1 MMPEPNDPTRAGA
14 PVPEGAGPQVHLS
27 MTELETLAAK
37 AARGAGLD
45 WGLAEEA
52 GVATRWLQARGF
64 DGADLLL
71 AHLTRNSG
79 ACWRDVAPVVD
90 GRVWRPAGSHPL
102 CPIATGTTLCD
113 HAALPEGLAAGPIK
127 LRNVDCPAL
136 LLPFLSGISHR
147 LGKACAMD
155 RAGSQIT
162 VSGDAIHSQASDG
175 EQLPT
180 GCADVRISLLAEAPE
195 AATPAPAVRKI
206 AIGTL
211 RGLDALAMHT
221 TVPASEQSRQG
232 AGAGT
237 TDND

>member
-1 MMPEPNDPTRAGA
+1 MMLEPNDPTRAGA
-14 PVPEGAGPQVHLS
+14 PVPEGVGPQVRLS

-52 GVATRWLQARGF
+52 GAATRWLQARGF
-64 DGADLLL
+64 DAADLLL
-71 AHLTRNSG
+71 AHLNRNSG
-79 ACWRDVAPVVD
+79 ACWQDVAPVIE
-90 GRVWRPAGSHPL
+90 GRVWKPAGSHPL

-113 HAALPEGLAAGPIK
+113 HAALPEGLATGPIDLQK
-127 LRNVDCPAL
+127 VDCPAL

-147 LGKACAMD
+147 LGKACEIDWAGD
-155 RAGSQIT
+155 RMTI
-162 VSGDAIHSQASDG
+162 SGDTIHSEAAVA
-175 EQLPT
+175 EQKLA
-180 GCADVRISLLAEAPE
+180 GCADVRISLMADAPK
-195 AATPAPAVRKI
+195 AAAPVPTVRKI

-211 RGLDALAMHT
+211 RGLDALAMRT

>member
-14 PVPEGAGPQVHLS
+14 PVPEGMGARVRLS

-37 AARGAGLD
+37 AARGAGLA

-52 GVATRWLQARGF
+52 GAATRWLQARGF

-71 AHLTRNSG
+71 AHLERNAG
-79 ACWRDVAPVVD
+79 ACWQDVAPVIK
-90 GRVWRPAGSHPL
+90 GRTWKSSGGHPL

-113 HAALPEGLAAGPIK
+113 HAPLAEGLAAGPI
-127 LRNVDCPAL
+127 LLTQVDCPAL

-147 LGKACAMD
+147 MCKPCALD
-155 RAGSQIT
+155 WAESQLI
-162 VSGDAIHSQASDG
+162 VSGDVIHSRSLLGQDMLS
-175 EQLPT
+175 T
-180 GCADVRISLLAEAPE
+180 CADVQVSLPSAAPE
-195 AATPAPAVRKI
+195 AVTPAPAVRKI
-206 AIGTL
+206 AIATL
-211 RGLDALAMHT
+211 RGLDALAMRT

>member
-1 MMPEPNDPTRAGA
+1 MILEPNDPTRAGA
-14 PVPEGAGPQVHLS
+14 PVPEGVGPQVRLS

-52 GVATRWLQARGF
+52 GAATRWLQARGF
-64 DGADLLL
+64 DAADLLL
-71 AHLTRNSG
+71 AHLNRNSG
-79 ACWRDVAPVVD
+79 ACWQDVAPVIEE
-90 GRVWRPAGSHPL
+90 RLWRPAGSHPL

-113 HAALPEGLAAGPIK
+113 HAALPEGLTAGPID
-127 LRNVDCPAL
+127 LQQVDCPAL
-136 LLPFLSGISHR
+136 LLPFLSGISVR

-155 RAGSQIT
+155 WAGSQIT
-162 VSGDAIHSQASDG
+162 VSGDAIHLQAAVS
-175 EQLPT
+175 EQMLT
-180 GCADVRISLLAEAPE
+180 GCADVRISLLAEAPK

-206 AIGTL
+206 AIATL
-211 RGLDALAMHT
+211 RGLDALAMRT